1 MKTTHSG
8 SSKRGSAKVQDTTF
22 ESLQERRHSSSSSDS
37 ASQGLGSGM
46 LDQLMGNY
54 ESDFSHDTQKKDA
67 RHGNVLESKSSVFR
81 YSEHRENVT
90 TRQEIQQLTEEIRR
104 EINTIKSKEASLMTQ
119 VKDMEKLTLDSLSET
134 PGIYHIRFLELVLSM
149 LRALRAS
156 IGESQ
161 TWLAAFT
168 NKRAKRGS
176 AFAVKSKKMGTEY
189 SLGNEVSTARAVQ

>member
-1 MKTTHSG
+1 MKTTHST
-8 SSKRGSAKVQDTTF
+8 SSKSKTQNSTF
-22 ESLQERRHSSSSSDS
+22 ERLPERPRSASHSDS
-37 ASQGLGSGM
+37 APQGLGSSM

-54 ESDFSHDTQKKDA
+54 ESASSQTPHKKEKS
-67 RHGNVLESKSSVFR
+67 GNLLEGKSSVFSYR
-81 YSEHRENVT
+81 EHSENVT

-104 EINTIKSKEASLMTQ
+104 EINTIKSKEASLLSQ

-134 PGIYHIRFLELVLSM
+134 PGIYHIRFLEIVLSM

-161 TWLAAFT
+161 TWLEAFIS
-168 NKRAKRGS
+168 KKAKRGS
-176 AFAVKSKKMGTEY
+176 AFVVKSKKMGTQY